1 VEYWHHT
8 GDASYNNEVAQAIH
22 AQASPTND
30 FIVPQQ
36 TPDLV
41 SLYDSFNYGEFG

>member
-1 VEYWHHT
+1 MEYWHHT